1 MERRSILVIGV
12 GNRDRGD
19 DAAGREVARRLREID
34 AGFVEILELDGEATA
49 LLAALESAEAVFLVD
64 ACLSGAPPGTIRRLD
79 VAEAPL
85 PRATFG
91 LSSHGFG
98 LAEALELA
106 ETLRMTPP
114 TCIVY
119 AIEAQG
125 FEIGAPISEAAA
137 RAIDEVVECLQRDV
151 AALSHELKHA

>member
-1 MERRSILVIGV
+1 MKRRSILVIGL
-12 GNRDRGD
+12 GNTDRGD
-19 DAAGREVARRLREID
+19 DAAGREVARRLRE
-34 AGFVEILELDGEATA
+34 AGAEGADIVELGGEATA
-49 LLAALESAEAVFLVD
+49 LLAAFEGAEAVFLVD

-79 VAEAPL
+79 VAQAPL

-125 FEIGAPISEAAA
+125 FEIGAPISAAVA
-137 RAIDEVVECLQRDV
+137 RSVDEVVGRLRQDI
-151 AALSHELKHA
+151 ASLTHELKNA